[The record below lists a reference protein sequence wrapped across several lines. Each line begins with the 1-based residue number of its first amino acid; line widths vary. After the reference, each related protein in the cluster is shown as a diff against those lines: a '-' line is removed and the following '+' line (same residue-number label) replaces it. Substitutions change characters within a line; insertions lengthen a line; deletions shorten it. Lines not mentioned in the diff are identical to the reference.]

1 MDLKQKIRT
10 YNFWISLSAAI
21 LIVVR
26 LVGQSLGFVVDSVL
40 FMDIAT
46 AVCGVLVVLGII
58 IMPASQQT
66 TKKDKK
72 SKDKQDSCESQVC
85 TDEKTTEGEQI
96 DCESTEPAQQTA
108 QEQEVQAEQTDMEKE
123 EEVAVK
129 LAIEELAKNPTELY
143 ELVKLLV
150 KNK

>member
-72 SKDKQDSCESQVC
+72 SKDKQDSCEPQIC
-85 TDEKTTEGEQI
+85 AIETEGEQI

-108 QEQEVQAEQTDMEKE
+108 QEQEVQAEQADMEKE

>member
-72 SKDKQDSCESQVC
+72 SKDKQDSCEPQIC
-85 TDEKTTEGEQI
+85 TDEKITEGEQI
-96 DCESTEPAQQTA
+96 DCESTEPAQGT
-108 QEQEVQAEQTDMEKE
+108 EAEQTDIEKE

>member
-1 MDLKQKIRT
+1 MDLKHKVRT

-21 LIVVR
+21 LIVLR
-26 LVGQSLGFVVDSVL
+26 LVGESLGFVVDSVL

-58 IMPASQQT
+58 IMPT
-66 TKKDKK
+66 TDTEKTKKQKK
-72 SKDKQDSCESQVC
+72 AIDDSLQKEEAVCETEEAVQESAC
-85 TDEKTTEGEQI
+85 ETDSAE
-96 DCESTEPAQQTA
+96 AA
-108 QEQEVQAEQTDMEKE
+108 QEAAQEAEAEQQDIEKE

-129 LAIEELAKNPTELY
+129 VAIEELAKNPTELY
-143 ELVKLLV
+143 ELVKLLL